1 MLTLEQWGEAGPVYG
16 PVRAERGGA
25 GGLPG
30 VVLVHGAEGPG
41 AGWSHRFAAI
51 LAAHG
56 FLALPVACGA
66 GDLFGA
72 GPMADVDLGVIP
84 GAGRALAAHPRASGR
99 VGLFGWSKGG
109 EAALLVASL
118 APDPFACVAAHAP
131 PATVTGAVDPAALR
145 AGAGLS
151 RAPDAPRAWAWAGH
165 DEALAPGTPIA
176 VERSR
181 VPLFLSSGTADA
193 VVPHEEALALAARA
207 PGADLFALD
216 GQGHGL
222 DFDAEPLLWARLTAF
237 LRRHLEEKS

>member
-16 PVRAERGGA
+16 PAPGER
-25 GGLPG
+25 GLPG

-56 FLALPVACGA
+56 FLALPVAFGE
-66 GDLFGA
+66 GDIFGA
-72 GPMADVDLGVIP
+72 GPIAGVDLSAIP
-84 GAGRALAAHPRASGR
+84 AAGRALAAHPRASGR

-109 EAALLVASL
+109 EAALLVAAL
-118 APDPFACVAAHAP
+118 ASAPFACVAAHAP
-131 PATVTGAVDPAALR
+131 PATVTGAVDPAAIR
-145 AGAGLS
+145 AGAALS
-151 RAPDAPRAWAWAGH
+151 RAPDAPRAWVWAGH
-165 DEALAPGTPIA
+165 DAGLAPGTPIA
-176 VERSR
+176 VERAG

-193 VVPHEEALALAARA
+193 VVPHAEALALAARA
-207 PGADLFALD
+207 PRAELFVAE

-237 LRRHLEEKS
+237 LRRHLAEGA